1 MRKTIF
7 ILTLLL
13 GVIINAQNKRF
24 VYEYKYISDSTK
36 KDESKTE
43 DMFLDVLKKGSTF
56 LSKSKYVSDS
66 IVKDQ
71 SRKGNT
77 DFSNIQFSTINY
89 VVKKS
94 YPDFK
99 ISSFDNLD
107 LNQYKVS
114 DERKLSWK
122 TLPDKEKIGE
132 FNVQKATTVFAG
144 REWTAWFTPDIPI
157 QDGPYKFHGL
167 PGLIIKMEDKTNS
180 HSFVLKEIKSLKND
194 KEWIESNILKIGN
207 LISVDEKKYKKQF
220 LEYRNNPLQSTR
232 ELLQSGQMVM
242 SSASTGEKSTEEML
256 RIREKEI
263 KDENKKDNN
272 LLELDLLK

>member
-144 REWTAWFTPDIPI
+144 REWTGWFTPDIPI

-207 LISVDEKKYKKQF
+207 LISVDHKKYKKQF

-242 SSASTGEKSTEEML
+242 SSASTEEKSTEELL

-263 KDENKKDNN
+263 KDENAKDNN